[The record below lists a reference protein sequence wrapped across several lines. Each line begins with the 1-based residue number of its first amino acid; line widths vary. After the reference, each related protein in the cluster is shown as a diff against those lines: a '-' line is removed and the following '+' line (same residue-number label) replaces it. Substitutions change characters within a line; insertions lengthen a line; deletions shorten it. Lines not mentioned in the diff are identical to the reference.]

1 MNIRENVVY
10 FEVWLTL
17 FELIRYFRINDPYRL
32 AALLTLMLALYLPF
46 FIDSPSLTI
55 PELKSMIIGE
65 KVREGLSPYSE
76 LIESTAPLTSWIY
89 AFIDMIFGRSLL
101 ARHIIAFLIIFSQ
114 SLFLGIMF
122 IDKKVFTE
130 NTFIPSVLFS
140 ILFFFSFDTLALTGE
155 LMASGFLLLALN
167 SLFREIE
174 FKVQRNETV
183 FNLGLFISLASL
195 CSFATS
201 IYLLASLGI
210 LAFYTRSTPRKYLLM
225 IFGYVLPHVLVMS
238 LYYLSGNLDAL
249 WSYYYIPNMDMPPA
263 GLVNLKTLFVL
274 GAIPLFYLLIS
285 IIILNREARFSKYQS
300 QLLQAMFLWLMTS
313 FPQIAFSRDLRPQ
326 NLIVLI
332 PCLAYFIT
340 HLLLLIRRRRFAEI
354 NFWVLTL
361 SIVTIAYLSRY
372 NKLGSVN
379 YENLVV
385 TKAAPVTNKKVLVLG
400 EGIDVYRSNELGSG
414 FLDWSLSEKIFRDP
428 DYYDNVMIVYNSF
441 KNDPPEIIIDRN
453 NLMSGFLKRIPEL
466 NKAYV
471 KTSEDTYTLKQ

>member
-1 MNIRENVVY
+1 MV
-10 FEVWLTL
+10 
-17 FELIRYFRINDPYRL
+17 
-32 AALLTLMLALYLPF
+32 AMYLPF
-46 FIDSPSLTI
+46 FIDSPGLTF

-65 KVREGLSPYSE
+65 KVHEGLSPYSE

-89 AFIDMIFGRSLL
+89 AFFDMIFGRSLL
-101 ARHIIAFLIIFSQ
+101 ARHILAFLIIFSQ
-114 SLFLGIMF
+114 SLFLGLMF

-140 ILFFFSFDTLALTGE
+140 VLFFFSFDTLALTGE

-167 SLFREIE
+167 NLFKEIE
-174 FKVQRNETV
+174 FRVQRNETV

-201 IYLLASLGI
+201 VYLLASLGI

-225 IFGYVLPHVLVMS
+225 IFGYVLPHALVMS
-238 LYYLSGNLDAL
+238 VYFLSGNLNDL
-249 WSYYYIPNMDMPPA
+249 WSYYYVPNLDMPAA
-263 GLVNLKTLFVL
+263 GLVSVKTLLIL
-274 GAIPLFYLLIS
+274 GAVPLFYMVVS
-285 IIILNREARFSKYQS
+285 IVILNREARFSKYQS
-300 QLLQAMFLWLMTS
+300 QLLQAMFLWMMSS

-354 NFWVLTL
+354 NLWVIIASVVSL
-361 SIVTIAYLSRY
+361 AYLSRY
-372 NKLGSVN
+372 GKVEAVN
-379 YENLVV
+379 YSNLLVSN
-385 TKAAPVTNKKVLVLG
+385 TAPVTNKKVLFLG
-400 EGIDVYRSNELGSG
+400 EGIGVYRTNELGSG

-428 DYYDNVMIVYNSF
+428 DYYDNVMVVYESF
-441 KNDPPEIIIDRN
+441 KKDPPEVIIDRN
-453 NLMSGFLKRIPEL
+453 NLMAGFFKRLPEL

-471 KTSEDTYTLKQ
+471 KTGEDTYTLKR

>member
-1 MNIRENVVY
+1 
-10 FEVWLTL
+10 
-17 FELIRYFRINDPYRL
+17 
-32 AALLTLMLALYLPF
+32 MLALYLPF
-46 FIDSPSLTI
+46 FIDSPALTI
-55 PELKSMIIGE
+55 PELKSMLIGE
-65 KVREGLSPYSE
+65 KVRDGLSPYSQ

-89 AFIDMIFGRSLL
+89 AFFDLIFGRSLL
-101 ARHIIAFLIIFSQ
+101 ARHIVAFLIIFSQ

-155 LMASGFLLLALN
+155 LFASGFLLLALN
-167 SLFREIE
+167 CLFREIE

-210 LAFYTRSTPRKYLLM
+210 LAFYTRSTLRKYLLM

-238 LYYLSGNLDAL
+238 LYYLSDNLDAL
-249 WSYYYIPNMDMPPA
+249 WSYYYLPNLSMPQS
-263 GLVNLKTLFVL
+263 GLVDLKTLLVL
-274 GAIPLFYLLIS
+274 GAIPLFYLLVS
-285 IIILNREARFSKYQS
+285 IVILNREARFSKYQS

-340 HLLLLIRRRRFAEI
+340 HFLLLIRRRRFAEI
-354 NFWVLTL
+354 NFWVLSSSVVL
-361 SIVTIAYLSRY
+361 IAYLSRY
-372 NKLGSVN
+372 DKMRTVN
-379 YENLVV
+379 YAGLRV
-385 TKAAPVTNKKVLVLG
+385 AQAGPVTNKKVLLLG
-400 EGIDVYRSNELGSG
+400 KGIDVYRSNELGSG

-428 DYYDNVMIVYNSF
+428 DYYDNVMAVYESF
-441 KNDPPEIIIDRN
+441 KNDPPEIIIDKD
-453 NLMSGFLKRIPEL
+453 NLMAGFLKRIPEL

-471 KTSEDTYTLKQ
+471 KTGEDTYTLRR